1 VREDVALR
9 VRVGHASA
17 EELRALCAWLLG
29 EEEFRGRV
37 RLIERAPGQDQL
49 GPTVDAVQILVGPAG
64 TAVAAALV
72 TWLRQRRTS
81 VKATITSG
89 DGRSIT
95 VEANRVR
102 LMDAAELTDLTER
115 LERLTEP
122 DRSVLSTDNPDS

>member
-1 VREDVALR
+1 
-9 VRVGHASA
+9 VGHASA